1 MPVPPDS
8 KKLTGI
14 TLNPTLSGLLTDQI
28 GPDSLLQFS
37 FLPRTM
43 EQLGVFEGM
52 VAYQHQVKE
61 PLVKVSM
68 SVLGVHDRAYVI
80 VDGTFVQ
87 VDIKCLV

>member
-1 MPVPPDS
+1 
-8 KKLTGI
+8 
-14 TLNPTLSGLLTDQI
+14 
-28 GPDSLLQFS
+28 
-37 FLPRTM
+37 M